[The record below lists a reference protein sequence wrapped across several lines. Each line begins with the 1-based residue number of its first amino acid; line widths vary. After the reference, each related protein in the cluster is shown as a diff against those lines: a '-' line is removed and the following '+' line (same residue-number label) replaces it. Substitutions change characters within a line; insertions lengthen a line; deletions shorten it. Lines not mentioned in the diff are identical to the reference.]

1 MLRACLSLPR
11 LSTFRRAL
19 PCVIVLAGLAA
30 AAPARADFSVC
41 NKTSHTAL
49 VAIGYQRDGT
59 WSSAGWWRV
68 NPQACTLILRGVLK
82 SRYFYL
88 RSIHLGVEGNW
99 DGNRYFC
106 VSAKNFTI
114 KGRKDCVK
122 RGFPVAGFFE
132 VDTGKELTWVQ
143 NLSD

>member
-1 MLRACLSLPR
+1 MLSACPSLPR
-11 LSTFRRAL
+11 FLSLRHAL
-19 PCVIVLAGLAA
+19 TCSLLLAA
-30 AAPARADFSVC
+30 MTIVAPARADFSVC
-41 NKTSHTAL
+41 NKTSHAAL

-59 WSSAGWWRV
+59 WNSAGWWRV
-68 NPQACTLILRGVLK
+68 NPQGCTLILRGVLK

-122 RGFPVAGFFE
+122 RGFSVAGFFE